1 VSHNSDMAT
10 TLTHY
15 QVLDLEPT
23 ATQAEIKQA
32 YRRLA
37 KAFHPDANRASS
49 SHEKISRINAA
60 YEVLGDP
67 QARRSYDQQL
77 RYSDQL
83 EAAGFSEAGMRSR
96 RERTEAAQAQ
106 YRKQRQ
112 AEQQEDQQLKLWL
125 KAHTSINRTLNQIIR
140 PLKSQLNDLAA
151 DPFDDQLM
159 ESFQA
164 YLEECQ
170 ELLAKAQQAFR
181 STPNPPNAAAAAAN
195 LYYCLNQLSDG
206 IDELLY
212 FTNNYDDH
220 HLRNGRELFRIA
232 EGLRREAQAAVREIP
247 R

>member
-1 VSHNSDMAT
+1 VSHNNDMAI

-15 QVLDLEPT
+15 QVLDLQPT

-37 KAFHPDANRASS
+37 KEFHPDTNRVSS

-67 QARRSYDQQL
+67 QRRRSYDQQL
-77 RYSDQL
+77 QYA
-83 EAAGFSEAGMRSR
+83 EVGYSEAGVRSR
-96 RERTEAAQAQ
+96 KERTEAAQAH

-112 AEQQEDQQLKLWL
+112 AEQHEDNQLKLWL
-125 KAHTSINRTLNQIIR
+125 KAHTSINRVLNQIIR
-140 PLKSQLNDLAA
+140 PLKSQINELAA
-151 DPFDDQLM
+151 DPFDDELM
-159 ESFQA
+159 ENFQT

-170 ELLAKAQQAFR
+170 ELLGKAQKTFQ

-206 IDELLY
+206 IDELFY

>member
-1 VSHNSDMAT
+1 MSHNSDMAT

-15 QVLDLEPT
+15 QVLDLKPT

-37 KAFHPDANRASS
+37 KQHHPDANRTS
-49 SHEKISRINAA
+49 SHEKISQINAA

-67 QARRSYDQQL
+67 QARRSYDRQL
-77 RYSDQL
+77 QYSDT
-83 EAAGFSEAGMRSR
+83 GYSEARSR
-96 RERTEAAQAQ
+96 KERTETAQAH
-106 YRKQRQ
+106 YRKQRA
-112 AEQQEDQQLKLWL
+112 AEQQEDNQLKLWL
-125 KAHTSINRTLNQIIR
+125 KAHTAVNRILNQIIR
-140 PLKSQLNDLAA
+140 PLKSQINDLAA
-151 DPFDDQLM
+151 DPFDDELM
-159 ESFQA
+159 EGFQT

-170 ELLAKAQQAFR
+170 ELLEKAQKTFQ

-206 IDELLY
+206 IDELVY

-232 EGLRREAQAAVREIP
+232 DGLRREAQAAVREIP